1 MYDYLIVGAGLCGAV
16 IARVL
21 TDNGKSCLVIDK
33 RNVTGGN
40 IRTEKMSDID
50 VHVYG
55 AHIFHT
61 SDEIVWK
68 FLNQY
73 VSFNN
78 FINSP
83 IANYK
88 GEVFNLP
95 FNMNTFNELW
105 GAITPEEAKRIIEE
119 QRSHI
124 KEPRNL
130 EEFCLN
136 TVGPDIYEILIKGY
150 TEKQWGKPCKELDAS
165 IIKRIPLRFTY
176 DNNYFSDKY
185 QGIPIEGYNTLI
197 SRLLEGISV
206 ELGCDYNVSNKE
218 YRDKAKKVIYTG
230 ALDEYY
236 KYCFGELEYR
246 SLMFL
251 HYEMDVKDYQG
262 NAVVNYTSNEE
273 PYTRIVEH
281 KHFSKVDTPKTVITK
296 EYPKKWSK
304 ELEKFYPMN
313 DKRNNAKYQL
323 YRKKAEHDGL
333 LFAGRLAEYKYYDMD
348 DTVRTALDL
357 AERELKNG

>member
-16 IARVL
+16 IARKL
-21 TDNGKSCLVIDK
+21 TDAGKSCLVID
-33 RNVTGGN
+33 RREVTGGN
-40 IRTEKMSDID
+40 IRTENISGID

-61 SDEIVWK
+61 SDEEVWQFVNK
-68 FLNQY
+68 Y

-105 GAITPEEAKRIIEE
+105 GVITPEEAKRIIES
-119 QRSHI
+119 QRI
-124 KEPRNL
+124 PCDDPQNL
-130 EEFCLN
+130 EEFVLN
-136 TVGPDIYEILIKGY
+136 AVGPDIYEMLIKGY
-150 TEKQWGKPCKELDAS
+150 TEKQWGRPCRELDVS

-176 DNNYFSDKY
+176 DNNYFSDRY

-197 SRLLEGISV
+197 SRLLEGIEV
-206 ELGCDYNVSNKE
+206 VLGSNYTVSNKV
-218 YRDKAKKVIYTG
+218 YIAKKVIYTG

-236 KYCFGELEYR
+236 EYCFGRLEYR

-251 HYEMDVKDYQG
+251 HYEYPVKDYQG
-262 NAVVNYTSNEE
+262 NAVVNYTSKDV
-273 PYTRIVEH
+273 PYTRKIEH
-281 KHFSKVDTPKTVITK
+281 KHFSKVDTESTIVTE
-296 EYPKKWSK
+296 EYPKKWTE
-304 ELEKFYPMN
+304 ELEKFYPID
-313 DKRNNAKYQL
+313 DKRNNTLYTL
-323 YRKKAEHDGL
+323 YRRKAEYDGL

-348 DTVRTALDL
+348 DTVRTAIDL